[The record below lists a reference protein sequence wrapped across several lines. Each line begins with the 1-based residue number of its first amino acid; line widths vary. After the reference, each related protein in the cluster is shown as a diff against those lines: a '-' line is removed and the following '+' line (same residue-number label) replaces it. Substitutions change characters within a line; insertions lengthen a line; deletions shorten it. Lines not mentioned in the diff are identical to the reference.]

1 MDIATIK
8 ALHAKHGRNMALI
21 VNHSGGKDSHRML
34 GYLVEHFPE
43 ITKYVVQADT
53 GFEQVA
59 PISAEDFA
67 RQNVARYG
75 LKLYM
80 VKTPNKTYL
89 SMVEKRRKFPDMIR
103 RQCTS
108 DLKRGPVEVFM
119 RNTGRAKFHSPV
131 REKVLINCLGIRA
144 AESPKR
150 SAMTPW
156 KLDEKLSIAG
166 RKVWNWMPIFQETLR
181 DVLEWHWRVGHPLHP
196 VYVPEYHADGTQGGY
211 MRRLSCRLCIFA
223 TEHDIKMVAKHDPE
237 AFYAVANLEQ
247 RINFTMRPDR
257 KTLFQI
263 VGQDTDDGQQYGS
276 EEELPEIPCY

>member
-1 MDIATIK
+1 MDIETIK
-8 ALHAKHGRNMALI
+8 ALHAKHGRDIALI

-34 GYLVEHFPE
+34 GFLVEHFPE

-53 GFEQVA
+53 GFEQIS

-67 RQNVARYG
+67 RQNAARYG
-75 LKLYM
+75 LDLYM
-80 VKTPNKTYL
+80 VKNPNKTYL
-89 SMVEKRRKFPDMIR
+89 EMVENRGMFPDMIN

-108 DLKRGPVEVFM
+108 DLKRGPVEVFI
-119 RNTGRAKFHSPV
+119 RNSGRAKFASPV
-131 REKVLINCLGIRA
+131 REKVIINCIGIRA

-150 SAMTPW
+150 SAMPPW
-156 KLDEKLSIAG
+156 KRNNKLSTAG
-166 RKVWNWMPIFQETLR
+166 RQVWDWMPIHQETLR

-196 VYVPEYHADGTQGGY
+196 VYVPEYHADGTVGGY

-223 TEHDIKMVAKHDPE
+223 TEHDIRQIAKHDPE
-237 AFYAVANLEQ
+237 AFQAVATLEQ

-263 VGQDTDDGQQYGS
+263 VGQDTDDGLQYGG
-276 EEELPEIPCY
+276 EEETAEIPCY